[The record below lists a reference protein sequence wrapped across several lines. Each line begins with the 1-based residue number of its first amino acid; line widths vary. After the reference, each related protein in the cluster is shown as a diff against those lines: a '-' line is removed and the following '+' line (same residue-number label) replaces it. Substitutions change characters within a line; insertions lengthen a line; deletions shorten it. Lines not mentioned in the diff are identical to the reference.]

1 MVKDGISN
9 NVLAEILIRPL
20 FHCLPTLPSA
30 LFIAIKLMEPLDN
43 PFGVAGDMYIRMTWV
58 VEEIKPD
65 KTRRGGNKNRSKGLI
80 PSNRLVSKDM
90 VGGQKGLIKR
100 YQLSARSS
108 MQFMSVIQG
117 QIRARHAGDI
127 KVVYKS

>member
-1 MVKDGISN
+1 MAKDGISN
-9 NVLAEILIRPL
+9 NVLAEILIRSL

-43 PFGVAGDMYIRMTWV
+43 PFGVAGDMYVRMTWV

-90 VGGQKGLIKR
+90 VEGQKGFDKTISTL
-100 YQLSARSS
+100 L
-108 MQFMSVIQG
+108 
-117 QIRARHAGDI
+117 AGHHCNLCR
-127 KVVYKS
+127 

>member
-9 NVLAEILIRPL
+9 NVLAEILIRSL

-43 PFGVAGDMYIRMTWV
+43 PFGVAGDMYVRMTWV

-65 KTRRGGNKNRSKGLI
+65 KTRGEVIKTDQRG
-80 PSNRLVSKDM
+80 
-90 VGGQKGLIKR
+90 
-100 YQLSARSS
+100 
-108 MQFMSVIQG
+108 
-117 QIRARHAGDI
+117 
-127 KVVYKS
+127 